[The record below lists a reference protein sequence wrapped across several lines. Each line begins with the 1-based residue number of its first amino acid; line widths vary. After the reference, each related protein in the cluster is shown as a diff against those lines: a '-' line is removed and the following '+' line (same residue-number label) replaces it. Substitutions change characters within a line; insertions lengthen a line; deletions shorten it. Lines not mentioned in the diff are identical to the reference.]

1 MGLLTGVLTLPLAP
15 IRGVA
20 WLGEQVLDL
29 AAQEEYDPAE
39 TYERLAELD
48 DALEAGEISPE
59 ECAAAEEAVVA
70 QVMRARLGTSGIPE
84 ADRD

>member
-1 MGLLTGVLTLPLAP
+1 VGLLTGVLTLPLAP

-70 QVMRARLGTSGIPE
+70 QVMRARGGTRGIPE
-84 ADRD
+84 ADCD